1 MPFSVALGV
10 MLSGGS
16 VIDLDG
22 TVFVQMV
29 IFFIVFFVLRSLVF
43 QPVLALFDAREQ
55 AIMGEKEKARVMES
69 RADAKLDKYESEMR
83 RLRDI
88 ANQER
93 DKLRAEG
100 QKLARDIAES
110 ARGES
115 DKLLADSRTK
125 LEAESKR
132 IRDEVKV
139 IIPGLARQIAGKL
152 LDREVR

>member
-22 TVFVQMV
+22 TVFVQLI
-29 IFFIVFFVLRSLVF
+29 IFFIVFFLLRSLIF
-43 QPVLALFDAREQ
+43 KPVLALFDAREQ
-55 AIMGEKEKARVMES
+55 AIEGEKKKAEQMEKQ
-69 RADAKLDKYESEMR
+69 ADEKLDKYENEMR

-100 QKLARDIAES
+100 QKLARDIAEK

-115 DKLLADSRTK
+115 NKLLNDSKSK

>member
-1 MPFSVALGV
+1 MPFTVALGV
-10 MLSGGS
+10 ILSEGS

-22 TVFVQMV
+22 TVFVQIV
-29 IFFIVFFVLRSLVF
+29 VFFIVFLILRSLVF
-43 QPVLALFDAREQ
+43 KPVLALFDAREQ
-55 AIMGEKEKARVMES
+55 AIEGEKQKASEMEKK
-69 RADAKLDKYESEMR
+69 ADEKLDKYESEMR

-100 QKLARDIAES
+100 QKLAREVSDKARAES
-110 ARGES
+110 EQLMSES
-115 DKLLADSRTK
+115 KSK

-132 IRDEVKV
+132 VRDEVKV
-139 IIPGLARQIAGKL
+139 IVPGLARQIAGRL

>member
-10 MLSGGS
+10 ILSEGS

-22 TVFVQMV
+22 TVFVQLV
-29 IFFIVFFVLRSLVF
+29 IFFIVFFLLRSLVF
-43 QPVLALFDAREQ
+43 RPVLALFDAREQ
-55 AIMGEKEKARVMES
+55 AIEGEKENAREMENKADE
-69 RADAKLDKYESEMR
+69 KHDKYESEMR

-100 QKLARDIAES
+100 QKLARDIADKARAES
-110 ARGES
+110 NQLLS
-115 DKLLADSRTK
+115 DSKTK
-125 LEAESKR
+125 LEAESDR
-132 IRDEVKV
+132 IRGEVKV
-139 IIPGLARQIAGKL
+139 IIPGLARQIASKL

>member
-22 TVFVQMV
+22 TVFVQLI
-29 IFFIVFFVLRSLVF
+29 IFFIVFFLLRSLIF
-43 QPVLALFDAREQ
+43 KPVLALFDAREQ
-55 AIMGEKEKARVMES
+55 AIEGEKKKAEQMEKQ
-69 RADAKLDKYESEMR
+69 ADEKLDKYENEMR

-100 QKLARDIAES
+100 QKLARDIAEK

-115 DKLLADSRTK
+115 NKLLNDSKSK

-139 IIPGLARQIAGKL
+139 IIPGLARQIASKL